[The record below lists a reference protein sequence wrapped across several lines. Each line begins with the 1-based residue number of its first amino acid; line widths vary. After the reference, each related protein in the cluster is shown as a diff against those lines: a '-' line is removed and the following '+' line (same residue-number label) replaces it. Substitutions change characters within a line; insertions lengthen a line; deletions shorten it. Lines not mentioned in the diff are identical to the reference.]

1 MPAHRLNLAKMA
13 KPKPIQYPP
22 VPQNTAPQVVL
33 GILIGLALSGFLF
46 VSYAVTN
53 PPEVECGDK
62 AETEAKI
69 P

>member
-1 MPAHRLNLAKMA
+1 MA

-22 VPQNTAPQVVL
+22 TPQNTAPQVFL

-53 PPEVECGDK
+53 SLEVDCGDK
-62 AETEAKI
+62 AEAKD